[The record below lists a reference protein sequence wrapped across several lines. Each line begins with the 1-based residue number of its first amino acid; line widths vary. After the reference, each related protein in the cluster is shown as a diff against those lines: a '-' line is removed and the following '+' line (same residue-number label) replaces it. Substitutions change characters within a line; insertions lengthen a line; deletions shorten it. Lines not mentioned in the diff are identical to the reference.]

1 MVYHPESTK
10 AISVCM
16 ATRGRPELAFNSIKT
31 MINKSHNIDEIEFCV
46 AIDNDD
52 QPSLDYFNGTVIPW
66 FEEKEL
72 DILVMSFDRL
82 GYAKLNE
89 YISTLALNS
98 KGAWIITWNDDAL
111 METQDWDKEIV
122 SYTGQFKLLAFK
134 DNHNQHPYSIFP
146 ILPRDW
152 LTLFGCISPQQAIDA
167 WVSQVC
173 YLNDCFQRIE
183 SVVTHDRHD
192 LTGNNNDTTYA
203 EREFLEGDPNRIGDA
218 FHPEMVALKEIYAR
232 KVDWYLKL
240 VGQSS
245 EHFDKAMRKEIE
257 PFAIMHANDPNKH
270 LGTYKHKDGKLVDV
284 RR

>member
-1 MVYHPESTK
+1 
-10 AISVCM
+10 M
-16 ATRGRPELAFNSIKT
+16 ATRGRPELAFKSLKS
-31 MINKSHNIDEIEFCV
+31 MIDLAHNVDQIEFCV

-52 QPSLDYFNGTVIPW
+52 IKSMDYFKETVVPW
-66 FEEKEL
+66 FEEK
-72 DILVMSFDRL
+72 DHNILVMTFDRL
-82 GYAKLNE
+82 GYANLPKYME
-89 YISTLALNS
+89 TLALQS
-98 KGAWIITWNDDAL
+98 RGAWFIVWNDDAL
-111 METQDWDKEIV
+111 MESQDWDKEIV

-232 KVDWYLKL
+232 KVNWFLKAI
-240 VGQSS
+240 GQNTG
-245 EHFDKAMRKEIE
+245 HFDKAMRKEIE

-270 LGTYKHKDGKLVDV
+270 LATYKSKDGKIVDV